1 MQPYKFSVQYEPGH
15 TNASDVLS
23 RSPLPATG
31 KQLSDDTEHFINS
44 IVYDAIPKS
53 VTLEEI
59 QEMSRNDEILKNVKE
74 QISTEKWSKSP
85 EYKPFF
91 LNRKELWIKHDIIL
105 KGTKLVIPTEL
116 RQRILAT
123 AHQHH
128 LGIVKTKGLLREKV
142 WWPGIDQEVEK
153 MIKECHACQ
162 VTGSSKVN
170 YEPLEATKIP
180 SKNWHTV
187 ALDIQGPYPTK
198 DYLIAL
204 IDYRSRYPVVV
215 QVKAINTKTVTKA
228 LDKIFSMFGYVH
240 KLVADNG
247 KQLISDEFKQY
258 LKQHGIKLRNVTPY
272 SPWVNGEVER
282 FNRSLKKANQCA
294 HAEGKDWRKELNKFL
309 LLYRTTPHA
318 TTGQCPA
325 TVFFG
330 RGIKNDIPEYNKD
343 EPQDTKLDR
352 KDREKK
358 EKNERIC
365 RRQKECKG

>member
-1 MQPYKFSVQYEPGH
+1 M
-15 TNASDVLS
+15 
-23 RSPLPATG
+23 
-31 KQLSDDTEHFINS
+31 
-44 IVYDAIPKS
+44 
-53 VTLEEI
+53 
-59 QEMSRNDEILKNVKE
+59 
-74 QISTEKWSKSP
+74 
-85 EYKPFF
+85 
-91 LNRKELWIKHDIIL
+91 
-105 KGTKLVIPTEL
+105 
-116 RQRILAT
+116 
-123 AHQHH
+123 
-128 LGIVKTKGLLREKV
+128 KTKGLLREKV

-153 MIKECHACQ
+153 LIKEYHACQ
-162 VTGSSKVN
+162 VTGSGKVN

-180 SKNWHTV
+180 STTWHTV
-187 ALDIQGPYPTK
+187 ALEIQSPYPTK

-215 QVKAINTKTVTKA
+215 QVKTINTKTVTKA
-228 LDKIFSMFGYVH
+228 LDKICSMFANVH

-247 KQLISDEFKQY
+247 KQLISNEFKQY
-258 LKQHGIKLRNVTPY
+258 LRQHGIKLRNVTPY